1 MRRIPGL
8 NRVLKNLCLVGT
20 MAIAW
25 TSVVFASDDV
35 RVVDRRIV
43 MGGTA
48 SIQVYAEDEASGYA
62 ATRAA
67 FERMAVVEAALSDYR
82 PKSEARRLVEIVDED
97 VEVSADLAAAIE
109 MSQRWHRRSGGAF
122 DPTVG
127 PLTALWRTARR
138 DNRRP
143 SQASVSFAADAV
155 GFEKLTFDPTKRTI
169 RCRTA
174 AMQLDFGGIGK
185 GMAADAA
192 LKVLRAHGLTRA
204 LIEVGGDLVAGDSP
218 PGTDGWRVQIRT
230 IDADDSETILLANA
244 AVATSGDVEQFLE
257 IEEAGTVRR
266 LSHLLDPRTGEPIS
280 VRREVTAVVRGGDS
294 PGADADALASGASV
308 LGFRDSMR
316 LADGTLNGELRFFE
330 VNDEPKS
337 GGIVRRIRFEA
348 DVEWASVA
356 PGRLLAEGF
365 AFTEGP
371 VGLPSGDLLFTDQPN
386 DRVMRLGADGRLK
399 IEHESAERANGL
411 GVLADGR
418 LVGCAEEHNRLIAWN
433 QDGSVEVLAARED
446 GPFNGP
452 NDLWVAPDG
461 GIWFT
466 DPFYARP
473 WHAPGRTPIPA
484 AVYRRSPDGITEAV
498 AVDFLRP
505 NGIVGS
511 RDGRTLWIADLDGGV
526 TDVFEVTNLGTL
538 INRRPFFPLGSD
550 GMSLGPNDEVILT
563 GKGLLV
569 LTKDGALIRT
579 LLPDAPWVANACFSG
594 SDGRR
599 LFVTTRDRVMVFEVP
614 GVASN

>member
-1 MRRIPGL
+1 MRRIPNL
-8 NRVLKNLCLVGT
+8 NRRIAHLGLAAAGA
-20 MAIAW
+20 MAWSSFAIAE
-25 TSVVFASDDV
+25 V

-43 MGGTA
+43 MGGAAT
-48 SIQVYAEDEASGYA
+48 IQVYAESEASGQV

-67 FERMAVVEAALSDYR
+67 FERMAAVEAALGDYR
-82 PKSEARRLVEIVDED
+82 PKSESRRLVEIVDED
-97 VEVSADLAAAIE
+97 VSVSHDLAAAIG
-109 MSQRWHRRSGGAF
+109 MSQRWHQQSGGAF
-122 DPTVG
+122 DPTIG
-127 PLTALWRTARR
+127 PLTSLWRTARR

-155 GFEKLTFDPTKRTI
+155 GFEKLTFDPAARTV

-192 LKVLRAHGLTRA
+192 MEVLRSHGLNRA
-204 LIEVGGDLVAGDSP
+204 LIEVGGDLVAGDPP
-218 PGTDGWRVQIRT
+218 PGTDGWRVRIRT
-230 IDADDSETILLANA
+230 IEADDSETILLANA

-257 IEEAGTVRR
+257 IKNEAGTFLR
-266 LSHLLDPRTGEPIS
+266 LSHLLDPRTGEPVI
-280 VRREVTAVVRGGDS
+280 VRREVTAMIRGGDS
-294 PGADADALASGASV
+294 PGADADALASCASV
-308 LGFRDSMR
+308 LGFRESMR
-316 LADGTLNGELRFFE
+316 LADGTIDGEIRFFE
-330 VNDEPKS
+330 VDDECE
-337 GGIVRRIRFEA
+337 GGGKVRRIRFEA
-348 DVEWASVA
+348 DAGWAGVR
-356 PGRLLAEGF
+356 PGRTLADGF
-365 AFTEGP
+365 SFTEGP
-371 VGLPSGDLLFTDQPN
+371 VVLPSGDLLFTDQPK
-386 DRVMRLGADGRLK
+386 DRVMRLGADGRLE

-484 AVYRRSPDGITEAV
+484 AVYRRSPEGITEAV
-498 AVDFLRP
+498 AVDFVRP

-511 RDGRTLWIADLDGGV
+511 RDGRTLWVADLDGGM
-526 TDVFEVTNLGTL
+526 TDVFEVTHLGAL

-579 LLPDAPWVANACFSG
+579 LLPDAPWVANACFGG

-599 LFVTTRDRVMVFEVP
+599 LFVTMRDRVMVFEVP
-614 GVASN
+614 GGASN